1 MCISN
6 MTDKGRHFSNYKMEL
21 EAIAALQGLKLEY
34 YSPVVVNGGLTP
46 PPSRIYPN
54 TTCYMVTLRI
64 GKKEFHGFGPTNF
77 IARTA
82 AEYVAHKALCV
93 KQNPNNNPYRSG
105 QQRPQ
110 PLKKEFQFGNVAHS
124 CFSKPFHP
132 KKRHV
137 KQSRDDAEL
146 HTQKLP
152 EITVAQAPPNNSSVH
167 FQRQHS
173 SHQLQKYEFLNSS
186 QSSNSQASLLSL
198 SQQSNDVINQKA
210 NNSTNPQDEVFNLYS
225 LSEHTLTSTK
235 PPVIT
240 SQLIT
245 MGEELL
251 HNTIS
256 PLSSS
261 QSTPTDEPVD
271 FDKSIK
277 LPVSP
282 TCSEK
287 ERQLQKSIHPSS
299 SQNISTC
306 VPPSD
311 YKEFEKGT
319 IHTPS
324 PQFRRPNQPPP
335 TKSYYVP
342 TSKEEV
348 MNSLIQCSLNP
359 PPLEEPMAFN
369 FTNIC
374 TPRKD
379 VEETILE
386 VASRK
391 GLLVSFEFSVKHY
404 NYRGSTTQVKAKA
417 GSHVCIASHDR
428 KKMAKYLAAKQLLHV
443 LEKLPD
449 KCHMALDQPDC
460 AMSTPSL
467 LSPPPSTSTSPLLVP
482 KHSLS
487 QPVGYHG
494 NTSENNDIEDVNCIG
509 QLQEL
514 MMQEGQPLPVYSV
527 SCYSSSGHINYFMC
541 TVQAGNLSAIGK

>member
-1 MCISN
+1 
-6 MTDKGRHFSNYKMEL
+6 MTDKDLYFANYKKEL

-34 YSPVVVNGGLTP
+34 CSPNVVNGSLTP

-93 KQNPNNNPYRSG
+93 NQSPDNPYRSG
-105 QQRPQ
+105 QPTSQTP
-110 PLKKEFQFGNVAHS
+110 KKEFQFGNVVHS

-132 KKRHV
+132 KKRRL
-137 KQSRDDAEL
+137 KQSHGDVEL
-146 HTQKLP
+146 NTETLP
-152 EITVAQAPPNNSSVH
+152 EVTIVQTLHDNSSGH
-167 FQRQHS
+167 FKMQQS
-173 SHQLQKYEFLNSS
+173 PCQLQKYEFLNSS

-198 SQQSNDVINQKA
+198 SQQSNDAINQKT
-210 NNSTNPQDEVFNLYS
+210 NSSNNPQDEVFNLYS

-235 PPVIT
+235 PSVIS

-256 PLSSS
+256 SLSSS

-271 FDKSIK
+271 FNKSIR

-282 TCSEK
+282 TCFQK
-287 ERQLQKSIHPSS
+287 ERQLQKSILPSS
-299 SQNISTC
+299 SQNIPTR

-311 YKEFEKGT
+311 YREFKKDT
-319 IHTPS
+319 IQSLS

-335 TKSYYVP
+335 STKTKSYYVP

-348 MNSLIQCSLNP
+348 MNSLIQCSLDP

-369 FTNIC
+369 FTNTC
-374 TPRKD
+374 TQKKD
-379 VEETILE
+379 IEETILE

-391 GLLVSFEFSVKHY
+391 GFLVSFEFSVKHFSH
-404 NYRGSTTQVKAKA
+404 RGSATQVKAKA
-417 GSHVCIASHDR
+417 GSHVCIASHNR

-449 KCHMALDQPDC
+449 KCHVALIQPDHSIS
-460 AMSTPSL
+460 APSL
-467 LSPPPSTSTSPLLVP
+467 LSPPPSSSTSPLLVP

-494 NTSENNDIEDVNCIG
+494 NTSENDDMEYVNSIG

-514 MMQEGQPLPVYSV
+514 MMQQGQPLPVYSV
-527 SCYSSSGHINYFMC
+527 SSYSSSGRVNYFMC
-541 TVQAGNLSAIGK
+541 TVQAGSLSAIGK

>member
-1 MCISN
+1 
-6 MTDKGRHFSNYKMEL
+6 MTDKGLHFANYKKEL
-21 EAIAALQGLKLEY
+21 ETIAALQGLKLEY
-34 YSPVVVNGGLTP
+34 CSPNVVNGSLTP

-82 AEYVAHKALCV
+82 AEYVGHEALCV
-93 KQNPNNNPYRSG
+93 KQSPDHDNPYRSG
-105 QQRPQ
+105 QQTSQTP
-110 PLKKEFQFGNVAHS
+110 KKEFQFGNVVHS

-137 KQSRDDAEL
+137 KQLHGDVEL
-146 HTQKLP
+146 NTEKLP
-152 EITVAQAPPNNSSVH
+152 EVTIAQTLPDNSSGH
-167 FQRQHS
+167 FQMQHS
-173 SHQLQKYEFLNSS
+173 PCQLQKYEFLNSS

-210 NNSTNPQDEVFNLYS
+210 NSSNNPQDEVFNLYS

-235 PPVIT
+235 PPVIS

-256 PLSSS
+256 SLSSS

-271 FDKSIK
+271 FNKSIR

-282 TCSEK
+282 TCSQK
-287 ERQLQKSIHPSS
+287 ERELQKSILPSP
-299 SQNISTC
+299 SQNIPTC

-311 YKEFEKGT
+311 YRELKKNT
-319 IHTPS
+319 IHTLS

-335 TKSYYVP
+335 STRSYHVP

-348 MNSLIQCSLNP
+348 MNSLIQCSLDP

-369 FTNIC
+369 FTNMC
-374 TPRKD
+374 TQKKD
-379 VEETILE
+379 IEETILK

-404 NYRGSTTQVKAKA
+404 THRGSTTRVKAKA
-417 GSHVCIASHDR
+417 GSHICIASHNR
-428 KKMAKYLAAKQLLHV
+428 KKIAKYLAAKQLLHI

-449 KCHMALDQPDC
+449 KCHMALIQPDH
-460 AMSTPSL
+460 SISPPSL
-467 LSPPPSTSTSPLLVP
+467 LSPPSSTSTSPLLMP

-487 QPVGYHG
+487 QPVGYHR
-494 NTSENNDIEDVNCIG
+494 NTSENDDVEDVNSIG

-514 MMQEGQPLPVYSV
+514 MMQQGQPLPVYSV
-527 SCYSSSGHINYFMC
+527 SSYGSSGHANYFMC
-541 TVQAGNLSAIGK
+541 TVQAGSLSAIGK

>member
-1 MCISN
+1 
-6 MTDKGRHFSNYKMEL
+6 MTDKDQYFANYKQEL

-34 YSPVVVNGGLTP
+34 YSPVIVNGGLTP

-64 GKKEFHGFGPTNF
+64 GLKEFCGFGPTNF

-93 KQNPNNNPYRSG
+93 KQSPKSPCKSRP
-105 QQRPQ
+105 QRPQ
-110 PLKKEFQFGNVAHS
+110 PPKKEFQFGNVAHP
-124 CFSKPFHP
+124 CFSRPFHP
-132 KKRHV
+132 KKRHNR
-137 KQSRDDAEL
+137 QSHGDVEL
-146 HTQKLP
+146 HAQKLP
-152 EITVAQAPPNNSSVH
+152 EITVAHTIPDNSSVH
-167 FQRQHS
+167 FERKQSPR
-173 SHQLQKYEFLNSS
+173 QLQKYEFFDSS

-198 SQQSNDVINQKA
+198 SQQSNDDINQKA
-210 NNSTNPQDEVFNLYS
+210 NSSSNPQNEVFNLYS

-261 QSTPTDEPVD
+261 QSTPIDEHVD
-271 FDKSIK
+271 IHKSIK
-277 LPVSP
+277 LSVSP
-282 TCSEK
+282 TCS
-287 ERQLQKSIHPSS
+287 QKSILLSS
-299 SQNISTC
+299 SQNIPTH
-306 VPPSD
+306 VPPPD

-324 PQFRRPNQPPP
+324 PQFRRANQPPP
-335 TKSYYVP
+335 STKSYHVP

-369 FTNIC
+369 FANIC

-404 NYRGSTTQVKAKA
+404 THRGSTTQVKAKA
-417 GSHVCIASHDR
+417 GSHVCIASHNR

-449 KCHMALDQPDC
+449 KCHMALDQPDY

-467 LSPPPSTSTSPLLVP
+467 LSPPPSTNTSPLLEP

-487 QPVGYHG
+487 QPVGHHG
-494 NTSENNDIEDVNCIG
+494 NTSKNNDIKDVNSIG

-514 MMQEGQPLPVYSV
+514 MMQQGQPLPVYSV
-527 SCYSSSGHINYFMC
+527 SCYGSSGHINYFMC
-541 TVQAGNLSAIGK
+541 TVQAGNLSAIGKWLNLT